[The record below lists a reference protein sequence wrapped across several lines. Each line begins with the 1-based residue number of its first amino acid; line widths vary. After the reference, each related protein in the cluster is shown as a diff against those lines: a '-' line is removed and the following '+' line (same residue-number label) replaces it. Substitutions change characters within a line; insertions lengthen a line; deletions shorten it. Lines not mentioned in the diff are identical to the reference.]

1 VSSGGGGGEAGTAIG
16 TGGFGQG
23 AGGSGSGGFPPATG
37 GASAGSGGMPQGSGG
52 AISGNSGKCTFSFSA
67 TTVTANGRYHPN
79 NAGAIWITDSN
90 NAFVK
95 TLRTWSNKYRGEAT
109 AWVQSS
115 NRNTTDAVTGATRV
129 HGPIDAVW
137 NCTNVSGAAVAD
149 GQYTVHI
156 TFAEANALFG
166 PPPIQTSTNFVKSPA
181 GDDVAGQDTANFKS
195 IHATLKIP

>member
-1 VSSGGGGGEAGTAIG
+1 
-16 TGGFGQG
+16 
-23 AGGSGSGGFPPATG
+23 
-37 GASAGSGGMPQGSGG
+37 MPQGSGG

-67 TTVTANGRYHPN
+67 TTVTANGHYHPN
-79 NAGAIWITDSN
+79 NAGAIWITDSQN
-90 NAFVK
+90 VFVK

-129 HGPIDAVW
+129 HGPIDATW

-156 TFAEANALFG
+156 TFAEADALFG

-195 IHATLKIP
+195 IHVKLTVP